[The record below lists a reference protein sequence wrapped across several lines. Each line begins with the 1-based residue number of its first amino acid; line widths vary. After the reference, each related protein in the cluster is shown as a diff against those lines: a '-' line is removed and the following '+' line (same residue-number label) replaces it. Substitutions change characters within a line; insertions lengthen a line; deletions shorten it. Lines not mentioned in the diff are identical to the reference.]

1 MKFAISE
8 HQVFAISEYAGL
20 TGNVALSITGMNSD
34 PPITG
39 IRPIIT
45 VVQPNGERLIVARL
59 TNLGGSSQSNR
70 FVLRKTDFKP
80 PWEQPEKG
88 YFGYAEVARALD
100 ANGWR
105 GCKIEAMPASDSDER
120 RARQLARKKL
130 HLQCVDAAIRRAQIT
145 NAEGD

>member
-1 MKFAISE
+1 M
-8 HQVFAISEYAGL
+8 FAISEYQRFTTSECTGL
-20 TGNVALSITGMNSD
+20 TESLPLSIAGMSSD

-70 FVLRKTDFKP
+70 FVLRRTDFKA

-105 GCKIEAMPASDSDER
+105 GCKIEAMPAADTDER

-130 HLQCVDAAIRRAQIT
+130 HLQCVDAAIRRAQT
-145 NAEGD
+145 SSVESD

>member
-1 MKFAISE
+1 MHAAMTI
-8 HQVFAISEYAGL
+8 
-20 TGNVALSITGMNSD
+20 D

-39 IRPIIT
+39 IRPILT
-45 VVQPNGERLIVARL
+45 VVQPDGERLIVARL

-70 FVLRKTDFKP
+70 FVLRRADFRA

-105 GCKIEAMPASDSDER
+105 GCRIEAMPTTDPEEK
-120 RARQLARKKL
+120 RARLLARKKL
-130 HLQCVDAAIRRAQIT
+130 HLQCVDAAIRRVQDSPEA
-145 NAEGD
+145 